1 MEACME
7 GHFSSATSVQFINL
21 ATDTDNSDYNYAMST
36 SRDKVLIVWDLKT
49 FAKVKTIP
57 VYESVES
64 CLMLSRLFSAT
75 RDFDGYTLTM
85 GNDGLIKLWDLQNSK
100 MMLAQSE
107 LDSPKIVN
115 RSNEGASSL
124 EQCFIQSV
132 FVKSK
137 NMLCLV
143 TIDQLIIFVQL
154 DPDQLGGF
162 IKGEQKK
169 DSEHEL
175 FQTSKQFIGDHGEIL
190 DAQLLNANANLLALA
205 TNSEFIKIYDL
216 DTWNCMLLKGHK
228 DLVIGLR

>member
-1 MEACME
+1 MDGCME
-7 GHFSSATSVQFINL
+7 GHFSSVTSVEFINL
-21 ATDTDNSDYNYAMST
+21 ASDSNDSNFNYAMST
-36 SRDKVLIVWDLKT
+36 SRDKVLIIWDLKT

-64 CLMLSRLFSAT
+64 CLMLSRLFAT

-100 MMLAQSE
+100 MLVSQSD

-115 RSNEGASSL
+115 RSNEAASSL

-132 FVKSK
+132 FIKSK

-162 IKGEQKK
+162 IKGLFTKQ
-169 DSEHEL
+169 EHSQEL